1 MFMKFSLYFMSKL
14 IFECLFYLNLYIL
27 LYNQLKCEEKINIAD
42 KINLFS
48 SMLINLL
55 FTKFPIQNFLY
66 NY

>member
-1 MFMKFSLYFMSKL
+1 MSKL